1 MNYLAPASSVVLPTP
16 AAPLAGAVEWFC
28 PTRSETVA
36 TLSDGSVVWRLS
48 GQSRRFASDV
58 IPLRAAVYG
67 QPAEACGDEYDERGA
82 HYVLYRD
89 DEPVYALRINHA
101 SAGGIEG
108 AACYPDWLMERYGHA
123 LVEGCRFVGNPAAH
137 HRPTLAREFLAA
149 CWADCVARGVRVKI
163 GNVIGKLLP
172 YYHQHGF
179 RLVRAPVFVHP
190 KWGTKSYVVALFA
203 NAALAAG
210 VGARLPEIPDPVS
223 MSEIDSISTPIK
235 IRSYA

>member
-1 MNYLAPASSVVLPTP
+1 MNHLPPASSVVLPTP
-16 AAPLAGAVEWFC
+16 LAPLASVAERFC
-28 PTRSETVA
+28 PTGSEMVA

-48 GQSRRFASDV
+48 GDCQRFARDV
-58 IPLRAAVYG
+58 ISLRAAVYG
-67 QPAEACGDEYDERGA
+67 QPADMCGDEYDERGA

-89 DEPVYALRINHA
+89 DEPVYALRVNHV

-108 AACYPDWLMERYGHA
+108 AGCYPDWLMERYRHS

-137 HRPTLAREFLAA
+137 HRPTLACEFLAA

-179 RLVRAPVFVHP
+179 RLVRTPAFVHP

-203 NAALAAG
+203 NSALAAR
-210 VGARLPEIPDPVS
+210 VSARLPEIPDPVP